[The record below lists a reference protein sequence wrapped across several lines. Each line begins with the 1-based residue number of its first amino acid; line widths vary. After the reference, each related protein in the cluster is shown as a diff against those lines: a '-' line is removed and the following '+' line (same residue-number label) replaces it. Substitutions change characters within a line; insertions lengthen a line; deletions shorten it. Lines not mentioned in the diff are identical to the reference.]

1 MESTLNSTIIPLLA
15 GRSFIGKNDSV
26 LNYNL
31 CQYSIT
37 ASTNCLIT
45 IYQSNDLTTYVTSNL
60 SYTTPN
66 VTQTYCL
73 PLSASLVKFNVQNN
87 TLLNQTS
94 LNLRV
99 LYRNSEPIGKTTT
112 QLWSTIS
119 SGVAGV
125 SNIVDNSKNNCQTI
139 TFIGAVGGATD
150 LTVQS
155 SVSGTTFYNTQSVVT
170 LVSGGD
176 VGFTIQSASPYI
188 RVQSSADVSILLY
201 ATCI

>member
-1 MESTLNSTIIPLLA
+1 
-15 GRSFIGKNDSV
+15 V

-31 CQYSIT
+31 CQYQIT

-45 IYQSNDLTTYVTSNL
+45 IYQSNDLTTYVTSSV

-66 VTQTYCL
+66 VTQTYSL
-73 PLSASLVKFNVQNN
+73 PLSAVLVKFNVQNN
-87 TLLNQTS
+87 TLVNQTS
-94 LNLRV
+94 LSLRV
-99 LYRNSEPIGKTTT
+99 LYRNSPPIGKTTT
-112 QLWSTIS
+112 QLWTTIS
-119 SGVAGV
+119 SGVGGF
-125 SNIVDNSKNNCQTI
+125 SNIVDNSLNNCQTI
-139 TFIGAVGGATD
+139 TFTGSVGGATD

-155 SVSGTTFYNTQSVVT
+155 SVSGTTFYNTQSVIT
-170 LVSGGD
+170 LASGGD